1 MARDFEACVA
11 DRMEW
16 IEWGLAAGII
26 ALLLA
31 ALVSLLGV
39 EAAAILAALMIM
51 PAIAIGTTA
60 AATTVCYLES

>member
-16 IEWGLAAGII
+16 IEWGLATGVTS
-26 ALLLA
+26 LLLA
-31 ALVSLLGV
+31 SLVALLGV
-39 EAAAILAALMIM
+39 EAVAVLAALMIM

-60 AATTVCYLES
+60 AATTACYLES

>member
-16 IEWGLAAGII
+16 IEWGLATGII
-26 ALLLA
+26 SLLIAGLI
-31 ALVSLLGV
+31 SLLGAGV
-39 EAAAILAALMIM
+39 AAILAALMIM
-51 PAIAIGTTA
+51 PAIAIGSTA